1 MERAEQ
7 YRQTHPWEEVLSELL
22 PALNGDV
29 EADNPKVREMLF
41 GMEKGNALTSTVLLS
56 LLGVA
61 VDRQTKTHSNQ
72 LGSIM
77 RSMGWEQKTT
87 KRNGSAQREWKPND
101 NPRLP

>member
-1 MERAEQ
+1 M
-7 YRQTHPWEEVLSELL
+7 SELL
-22 PALNGDV
+22 PALNGDI
-29 EADNPKVREMLF
+29 EAENPKVREMLF
-41 GMEKGNALTSTVLLS
+41 GLEKGNALTSTVLLS

-72 LGSIM
+72 LGSIV